1 MKALTIR
8 KETMSSKWGILFTL
22 LLFVGFVS
30 CSSTTIVKENGF
42 IKTYDD
48 KGQLLEESHEVYGYK
63 KTYENNGSIVKIY
76 KDNKLE
82 LTGYK
87 LISTNEIYLIK
98 NFQYDFSININIPEA
113 YVVIGKTAI
122 GPMAAV
128 IIPINKEKA
137 EYQKVQGD
145 IEYIYIRSYPQ
156 WIQDNVLQ
164 NAEKVSPDQ
173 VKTDELLK
181 IAKKSLDEGFNSC
194 LHINEYAMYN
204 EEFYVC
210 RIKIVPA
217 NIVFSWTSTGKMISP
232 VNLTAGG
239 YGGAMAYEA
248 YWNEYADGIFRVYYP
263 NGSVIQDDPAKW
275 LATRKDAFTKITNFL
290 NVKWSYGPIKYYVF
304 NDKKQGE
311 QMGLTLGFANPY
323 ASAVYTTFD
332 QTPGHEL
339 THLIAYRINN
349 GLRIW
354 SGVANEG
361 LSTLLD
367 QSGRNYH
374 LLAKYMIENQIG
386 FPKLLGDNFR
396 QNKYGYWLGAS
407 FVKYLIDTYGIDTYK
422 KFFAQ
427 EEYPEKEAFKQFY
440 AKSGV
445 DFIKEWTAYLKKTDF
460 GKLSDKD
467 EKTIKMMEGKPAE

>member
-1 MKALTIR
+1 
-8 KETMSSKWGILFTL
+8 MSRKWGFLITL
-22 LLFVGFVS
+22 LLFAGFVS
-30 CSSTTIVKENGF
+30 CASTTIVKENGVV
-42 IKTYDD
+42 KTYDD
-48 KGQLLEESHEVYGYK
+48 KGQLLEENYETYGFK
-63 KTYENNGSIVKIY
+63 KVFENNGAVVKIY
-76 KDNKLE
+76 KNDDLQV
-82 LTGYK
+82 TGYK
-87 LISTNEIYLIK
+87 LISTNEIYTIK
-98 NFQYDFSININIPEA
+98 NFRYDFSIKMDIPDA
-113 YVVIGKTAI
+113 YVVIGKTQI

-128 IIPINKEKA
+128 IIPAGKEKA

-145 IEYIYIRSYPQ
+145 MEYIYIRSYPQ
-156 WIQDNVLQ
+156 WIQDNVLK
-164 NAEKVSPDQ
+164 NAGKVSPDQ
-173 VKTDELLK
+173 EKNAELLK
-181 IAKKSLDEGFNSC
+181 IAKQALDEGFNSC
-194 LHINEYAMYN
+194 LHINDYAMYD

-210 RIKIVPA
+210 RIKIVPV
-217 NIVFSWTSTGKMISP
+217 NIVLSWTSTGKMISP

-275 LATRKDAFTKITNFL
+275 LASRKDAFTRITNFL
-290 NVKWSYGPIKYYVF
+290 NVKWTFDPIKYYVF

-374 LLAKYMIENQIG
+374 LLAKYMIEKQIA

-407 FVKYLIDTYGIDTYK
+407 FVRYLIDTYGMDTYK

-427 EEYPEKEAFKQFY
+427 VEYPEKEAFNQFY

-445 DFIKEWTAYLKKTDF
+445 ELIKEWTAFLKKTDF
-460 GKLSDKD
+460 GKLTDKD
-467 EKTIKMMEGKPAE
+467 EKAIKMMEGKPAE